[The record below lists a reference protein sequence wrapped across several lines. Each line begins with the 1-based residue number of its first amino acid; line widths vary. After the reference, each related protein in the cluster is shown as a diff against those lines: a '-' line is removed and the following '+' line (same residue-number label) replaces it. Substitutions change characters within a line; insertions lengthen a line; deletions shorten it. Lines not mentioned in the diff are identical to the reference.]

1 MKRKGKQNPF
11 FDDFQMRSMKL
22 IRLSICIQNYRRYYN
37 LSQAQMARICTLYGK
52 PDNIKFTQTEIAKYE
67 NCKTVP
73 TSPKFQILM
82 NTLNINESV
91 LQ

>member
-1 MKRKGKQNPF
+1 MTRKGKQNPF

-22 IRLSICIQNYRRYYN
+22 IRLSICIQNYRRHYN
-37 LSQAQMARICTLYGK
+37 LSQREMADICTLYGE
-52 PDNIKFTQTEIAKYE
+52 PVNVKFFQTEIANYE

-73 TSPKFQILM
+73 TPPKFQVLM
-82 NTLNINESV
+82 NTMNIDESV